1 MHFTSPEKKTRLICD
16 LDNEKNIEDI
26 QQEINHLDLLS
37 TPVGA
42 ICSVVPLA
50 RKVLWKSTPL
60 PTKCAVEDFKV
71 NLASPFEGK
80 LNENWKINKLRLLLD
95 VEKMIIFEKIK
106 SFISLQLVDFASV
119 TLHFKAVRI
128 LHDPGG
134 QPLHKMD
141 G

>member
-1 MHFTSPEKKTRLICD
+1 M
-16 LDNEKNIEDI
+16 EDV
-26 QQEINHLDLLS
+26 QQEISHLGLLS
-37 TPVGA
+37 TPIGNL
-42 ICSVVPLA
+42 CSVVPLA
-50 RKVLWKSTPL
+50 PEVLWKSTPL
-60 PTKCAVEDFKV
+60 PTKSAVEDFRA

-80 LNENWKINKLRLLLD
+80 LNENWKVNMLRLLLD